1 MKKKRIYIDAGPIA
15 EKNRS
20 GVGHVAYK
28 MVDEL
33 ASDMSFTK
41 THDIVLIVAFNKA
54 HLIEKELRDKV
65 SIKRIFIPGRI
76 MNGMVRFNVFP
87 PMDVFIGKGTYL
99 FFNFK
104 NWPLLFSKSI
114 TYIHDA
120 YFKVNPDH
128 IEPRNRDL
136 LERNLGRF
144 IKRTNLVVAVSE
156 HAKSEIEHFYPGA
169 AGKTHVIYNAIDAE
183 TFRPRSGDEQQVVG
197 KKYDLTPKKYFLF
210 LSNIEPR
217 KNILPMLDA
226 YRQFADNV
234 GKDIPLILIGGMGWN
249 NDQIIQK
256 ITALNSE
263 GYNVLRPRS
272 YVPDDD
278 LPALLSGAIALVHPA
293 VYEGFGMPILEAIA
307 CGTPVIIGN
316 NSSIPEVVGPDFNAY
331 VDVTDAHD
339 IGARMIELY
348 ERPAALDSRLK
359 ERAALFTWT
368 KAKEKLI
375 GLIEGMEVKA

>member
-1 MKKKRIYIDAGPIA
+1 MKKRIFIDAGPIA

-41 THDIVLIVAFNKA
+41 THDIVLIVAFNKV

-87 PMDVFIGKGTYL
+87 PMDVFIGKGIYL

-104 NWPLLFSKSI
+104 NWPLFFSKSI
-114 TYIHDA
+114 TYIHDV

-144 IKRTNLVVAVSE
+144 IERTNLVVAVSE
-156 HAKSEIEHFYPGA
+156 HAKSEIERFYPGA

-183 TFRPRSGDEQQVVG
+183 IFRPRSGDEQQVVA

-375 GLIEGMEVKA
+375 GLIEGMEVEA